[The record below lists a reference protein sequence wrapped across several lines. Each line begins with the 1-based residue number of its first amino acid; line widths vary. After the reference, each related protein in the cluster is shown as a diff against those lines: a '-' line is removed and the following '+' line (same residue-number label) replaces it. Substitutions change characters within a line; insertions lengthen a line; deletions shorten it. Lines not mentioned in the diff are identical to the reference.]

1 MAQLV
6 PVDYNPFETVQPN
19 AVAQPKLVPV
29 DYNPFE
35 QAQPQQA
42 QATQQVDQTKI
53 GGVQD
58 FAGNVLNN
66 FVGGVQ
72 AIGDLAFGNFETPL
86 NPQVTPATQ
95 NLADKLF
102 PQGSEG
108 TLGDFFKNLTAPDL
122 KDYSAALLEKFGA
135 NPAGKAVA
143 AVGGLVPAMN
153 VAGSA
158 YQTFAR
164 PAILKS
170 GIAPENLDA
179 SLLVGGGAIG
189 AKQLAKG
196 KPALPAKAVAETAS
210 QLKKIGVTPEQV
222 VNTMQQAQKQGIN
235 LTLPEAS
242 AKMGISP
249 TGAPYASGNTL
260 INRQRV
266 IEQSSTPAADIVN
279 QAKAGRAGQIT
290 DIISKQ
296 GKAIVDAGE
305 AAAKPLY
312 EAVRGVTLDKG
323 SVKALVDDPII
334 KQAIGEISKDSK
346 LKFLVKDLP
355 KNSVGFFDEVK
366 KYLDAE
372 KQSST
377 LNNRVKS
384 LYTDATRKITGTLD
398 EATSPQKS
406 LPMDTASRMA
416 RAKEMG
422 FDTETPLYHG
432 TDAKFKKFKEG
443 TTFLTDNK
451 DVASG
456 YGDNVVKSY
465 VKLKDPL
472 VFDFEGKSTLFFDGK
487 WRTPSQLASR
497 VKEISD
503 DLSKRFQINDELM
516 DEISQ
521 YGYDDNSTIRID
533 GAILKN
539 IDDVA
544 KFGDKPVVANHYA
557 IFDPENIRA
566 QSAAFN
572 PEDVSAN
579 LIDSPITKAR
589 DVSQS
594 QYAQARAAAKP
605 AIVAREGII
614 EPLQSSDSL
623 GVIKNRIFASPEKR
637 AELQRGIGAENY
649 KNLTD
654 VIGIIERTQKTAS
667 GGSDTFTKAQTANE
681 MANSFGKAANV
692 ARGGVFGTLSAAADF
707 IASKLDEG
715 NYRDLATLYTTE
727 NLNALRK
734 ELGAAYAKT
743 PDGKVQAVT
752 NFLQN
757 KLPQAVLKAAPSNI
771 AIQEQSRDRTVQ
783 TPPVTLPNATQ
794 PSTMDVVPFEQLL
807 PEAQP
812 VQALPETKPQ
822 SSIDGAINEAA
833 QIGGIDRDLLQAIA
847 ETESSLNPN
856 AQAKTSSATGLF
868 QITKDT
874 WRSLVKKHG
883 DEYGIAMR
891 DIRDPRA
898 NAIMA
903 SLLTKDNAE
912 KVSRALGREVSAGEA
927 YIAHF
932 MGASGAVRLLQADPA
947 KPAYKLFPKQAKAN
961 QSIFFAGKQPRS
973 AGEVADLLASKVE
986 NKIQQRQIQE
996 QPAPQ
1001 PTPQPTP
1008 LPEDT
1013 MLANIPLGAIQELR
1027 KNPDN
1032 AAQFDEVFGN
1042 GMAQLALR

>member
-1 MAQLV
+1 MGKICGKQCHKVVLNSWGLSNMPIARFQMPDGRIARFEVPEGTTPEAAQQMIGGFDFGNIKNAEALAPAPQPMAQ
-6 PVDYNPFETVQPN
+6 Q
-19 AVAQPKLVPV
+19 
-29 DYNPFE
+29 
-35 QAQPQQA
+35 QAQPQPA
-42 QATQQVDQTKI
+42 ALLAPDQTKI
-53 GGVQD
+53 GGLMDFGNNIVQN
-58 FAGNVLNN
+58 A
-66 FVGGVQ
+66 VGGVR
-72 AIGDLAFGNFETPL
+72 ALGDLAFGDFETPL

-95 NLADKLF
+95 ALADKLF

-108 TLGDFFKNLTAPDL
+108 TFADALKNITQPDL

-143 AVGGLVPAMN
+143 AVGGLVPAIN
-153 VAGSA
+153 IAGSA

-179 SLLVGGGAIG
+179 ALLVGGGALG

-196 KPALPAKAVAETAS
+196 KPALPTKAVAETAS

-242 AKMGISP
+242 AKMGVSP

-266 IEQSSTPAADIVN
+266 IEQSSTPASDIIN

-296 GKAIVDAGE
+296 GKSIVDAGE

-312 EAVRGVTLDKG
+312 EAANAVKLDKATIKTLL
-323 SVKALVDDPII
+323 SDPI
-334 KQAIGEISKDSK
+334 
-346 LKFLVKDLP
+346 VKDAVGAFNRDKKLGYKVQDMP
-355 KNSVGFFDEVK
+355 KNTVGYFNEVK
-366 KYLDAE
+366 KYIDAQ
-372 KQSST
+372 KQAPST
-377 LNNRVKS
+377 DRYLGG
-384 LYTDATRKITGTLD
+384 LYGDATRKITGALD
-398 EATSPQKS
+398 A
-406 LPMDTASRMA
+406 
-416 RAKEMG
+416 
-422 FDTETPLYHG
+422 
-432 TDAKFKKFKEG
+432 
-443 TTFLTDNK
+443 
-451 DVASG
+451 VA
-456 YGDNVVKSY
+456 
-465 VKLKDPL
+465 
-472 VFDFEGKSTLFFDGK
+472 
-487 WRTPSQLASR
+487 
-497 VKEISD
+497 
-503 DLSKRFQINDELM
+503 
-516 DEISQ
+516 
-521 YGYDDNSTIRID
+521 
-533 GAILKN
+533 
-539 IDDVA
+539 
-544 KFGDKPVVANHYA
+544 
-557 IFDPENIRA
+557 PE
-566 QSAAFN
+566 
-572 PEDVSAN
+572 
-579 LIDSPITKAR
+579 
-589 DVSQS
+589 
-594 QYAQARAAAKP
+594 YAQARAAAKP
-605 AIVAREGII
+605 AIVARESIL
-614 EPLQSSDSL
+614 EPAQSSDSI

-637 AELQRGIGAENY
+637 AELQRGIGDKNY
-649 KNLTD
+649 KNLSD
-654 VIGIIERTQKTAS
+654 LVSIIERTQKTAS

-707 IASKLDEG
+707 IAAKLDEG

-771 AIQEQSRDRTVQ
+771 AIQEQGRDRTVQ
-783 TPPVTLPNATQ
+783 TPAVTLPNATQ
-794 PSTMDVVPFEQLL
+794 PSTMDVVPFEQLM

-822 SSIDGAINEAA
+822 SSIEGVIGEAA
-833 QIGGIDRDLLQAIA
+833 QMGGANPDLLMAIA

-874 WRSLVKKHG
+874 WRNLVDK
-883 DEYGIAMR
+883 YGEQYGVSMR

-903 SLLTKDNAE
+903 SLLTRENGA
-912 KVSRALGREVSAGEA
+912 KVSRALGRQISDGEK

-932 MGASGAVRLLQADPA
+932 MGAGGAVRLLQADPEKA
-947 KPAYKLFPKQAKAN
+947 AYKLFPKEAKAN
-961 QSIFFAGKQPRS
+961 KSIFFAGKTPRTTQ
-973 AGEVADLLASKVE
+973 EVAQLLSAKVE
-986 NKIQQRQIQE
+986 DKIQQRQLQE
-996 QPAPQ
+996 QQVPQ
-1001 PTPQPTP
+1001 PEPTPQPAP

-1013 MLANIPLGAIQELR
+1013 MLANVPLGAIQELR